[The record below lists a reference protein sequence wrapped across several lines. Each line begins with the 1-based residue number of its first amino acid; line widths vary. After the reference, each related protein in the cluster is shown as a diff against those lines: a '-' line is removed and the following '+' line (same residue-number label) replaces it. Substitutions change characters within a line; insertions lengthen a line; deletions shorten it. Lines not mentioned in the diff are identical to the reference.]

1 MKNKVWNILQKDI
14 YTEEGQKQIEQLHDS
29 IARMFEKVGKDD
41 MQIFYD
47 GICTKLYPTMDIL
60 EKYLDKEYYE
70 TENKKYSFSYN
81 CKGAVTWVGG
91 CKTGYVTA
99 KNENEAR
106 IKIKELMERMN
117 GEVCNEY
124 F

>member
-1 MKNKVWNILQKDI
+1 MKTKVWNIINKEI
-14 YTEEGQKQIEQLHDS
+14 WTEEGQIEIEQLHDS

-60 EKYLDKEYYE
+60 EKYLKED
-70 TENKKYSFSYN
+70 KKYSFSYN
-81 CKGAVTWVGG
+81 CKGAVTWISG
-91 CKTGYVTA
+91 CKIGYVMA
-99 KNENEAR
+99 KDKEEAR
-106 IKIKELMERMN
+106 LKIKEFMERIN